1 MLALLEEIVRWL
13 GPVYQVAGYWVIGG
27 ATLAERSIFLG
38 LFVPGDVII
47 ALGGI
52 YAARGQLS
60 LGWVIAI
67 GALAAISGES
77 IGFWLGRRYGIGLIR
92 RLPLANRLA
101 GRLDRARDHFRERGG
116 WTVAIGRYAT
126 AAGAF
131 IPFAS
136 GLGGMPYGRFLMFD
150 VPAVV
155 VWAAAIALVGYG
167 FGENLGLVE
176 KILSRFGWAILGL
189 LVAFFVARYVLKR
202 RRQRAE
208 AARAEAPEQSTRT

>member
-13 GPVYQVAGYWVIGG
+13 GPLYQVAGYWVIAG

-67 GALAAISGES
+67 GALAAIAGES

-101 GRLDRARDHFRERGG
+101 DRLDRAKDLFRERGG
-116 WTVAIGRYAT
+116 WTVAIGRYAS
-126 AAGAF
+126 AVGAF
-131 IPFAS
+131 IPFVA
-136 GLGGMPYGRFLMFD
+136 GLGGMPHPR
-150 VPAVV
+150 VPIFRLPAG
-155 VWAAAIALVGYG
+155 VG
-167 FGENLGLVE
+167 
-176 KILSRFGWAILGL
+176 
-189 LVAFFVARYVLKR
+189 
-202 RRQRAE
+202 
-208 AARAEAPEQSTRT
+208 